1 MKRDWRE
8 SVRLAADLAL
18 LGMLVCV
25 AALPVVTAGAALR
38 TGSAAIGYYLTHD
51 RWPEPA
57 FCRRIFRRGLLPG
70 LAGTLAFAAAATLV
84 VLDVRALRS
93 GLVPGGLPLIVLT
106 VLVAAGALGY
116 AGLSLTGASVRG
128 LREIASAA
136 GVLTL
141 AAVLALLVHPVLAPV
156 LAGYTLFALHVLAR
170 RRAAPAPVRDGKQ
183 RALTDV

>member
-1 MKRDWRE
+1 MKRDWRD

-18 LGMLVCV
+18 LGMLMSF
-25 AALPVVTAGAALR
+25 AALPLVTAGAAVA
-38 TGSAAIGYYLTHD
+38 TGSAAIGHYLTHD
-51 RWPEPA
+51 RWPGPA
-57 FCRRIFRRGLLPG
+57 LCWRIFRRALLPG
-70 LAGTLAFAAAATLV
+70 LAGTLGFGAPVTLL

-106 VLVAAGALGY
+106 VVVAAGALGY
-116 AGLSLTGASVRG
+116 AGLALAGASVRG
-128 LREIASAA
+128 PREIASAA

-170 RRAAPAPVRDGKQ
+170 RRAAPASAGDGQ
-183 RALTDV
+183 QHALTDA